1 MAKPPRV
8 PMTSSTAALA
18 YRPVSMLTSLA
29 AASVAGTIFKQ
40 IWRRVAGED
49 DAPDAL
55 QRQYPLGTVL
65 LAASIEGVIF
75 AVIKALIDRGGAKG
89 FEKLTG
95 AWPAE

>member
-1 MAKPPRV
+1 MAKTPKV
-8 PMTSSTAALA
+8 PMTSSTAAMA

-29 AASVAGTIFKQ
+29 AASVAGAIFKQ

-55 QRQYPLGTVL
+55 QRQYPLGTIL

-75 AVIKALIDRGGAKG
+75 AVIKALIDRAGANG